1 MNFAV
6 LLLIAAGL
14 LQSQPQF
21 NSQAGKPRI
30 IHSVVPEYTKE
41 ALDAKIEGD
50 VVLSF
55 LVGTDGS
62 VSDIKVLKGL
72 GYGLDEK
79 AIECLQQWRLS
90 PGTTHDEP
98 ISTHATAEIN
108 FRPPKSSAKPADSK

>member
-1 MNFAV
+1 MKFAV

-30 IHSVVPEYTKE
+30 IHSAVPEYTKE
-41 ALDAKIEGD
+41 ARDAKIEGD

-55 LVGTDGS
+55 LIGIDGS
-62 VSDIKVLKGL
+62 VSDIKVRKGL
-72 GYGLDEK
+72 GYGLDER

-90 PGTTHDEP
+90 PGTSHGEP
-98 ISTHATAEIN
+98 TSTYATAEIN
-108 FRPPKSSAKPADSK
+108 FRLPKSPAKPADSK